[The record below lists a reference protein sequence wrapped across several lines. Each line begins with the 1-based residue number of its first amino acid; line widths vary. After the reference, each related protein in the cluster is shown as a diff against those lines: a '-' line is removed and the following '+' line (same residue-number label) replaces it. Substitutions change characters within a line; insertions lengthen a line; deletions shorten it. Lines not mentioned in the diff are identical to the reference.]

1 MVSHPM
7 VASFDMRSAL
17 GSAVLSSEP
26 TSSVRAPISW
36 SDLRPGRRVS
46 SSIELVRLIASGG
59 MGQVWLADHKGLDIE
74 VAVKFMRR
82 DVADD
87 PVSLA
92 RFEQE
97 AKLAARIKSPHVV
110 EVFDYDVTDGGI

>member
-7 VASFDMRSAL
+7 VASFDTRHDV
-17 GSAVLSSEP
+17 GPAVLQSE
-26 TSSVRAPISW
+26 RASGSRALISW

-46 SSIELVRLIASGG
+46 SSIELVRPLASGG

-97 AKLAARIKSPHVV
+97 AKLAARIKSPH
-110 EVFDYDVTDGGI
+110 